1 MIFQARSST
10 TKSDQDHLILLN
22 IHFCTSAEVP
32 ADSLP
37 LTSLVNVPRDF
48 LSALARTFQEHIYI
62 QPTFILLLSM
72 QQYCGQPHHRLS
84 VSPNY
89 QREISDEVKPCR
101 WITFLF
107 TKFLL
112 ASFGHS

>member
-22 IHFCTSAEVP
+22 IHFCMSAEVP

-72 QQYCGQPHHRLS
+72 QQNCGQPHHRLS

-89 QREISDEVKPCR
+89 QREISDEVKSCR
-101 WITFLF
+101 
-107 TKFLL
+107 
-112 ASFGHS
+112 

>member
-22 IHFCTSAEVP
+22 IHFCMSAEVP

-62 QPTFILLLSM
+62 QPIFILLLSM

-84 VSPNY
+84 VSPNC

-101 WITFLF
+101 
-107 TKFLL
+107 
-112 ASFGHS
+112 